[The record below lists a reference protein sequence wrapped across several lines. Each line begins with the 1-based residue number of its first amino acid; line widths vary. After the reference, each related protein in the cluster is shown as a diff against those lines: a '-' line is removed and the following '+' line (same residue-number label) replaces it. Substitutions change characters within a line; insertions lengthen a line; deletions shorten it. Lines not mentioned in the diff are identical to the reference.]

1 MPEFIRGQRWIND
14 ARLEMGLGTVIA
26 TDRRTVT
33 IIFHAA
39 EETLTYASDNAPLT
53 RVRFARG
60 DHISGND
67 ETSLRI
73 ESVKERDGLL
83 SYIGRNQSGN
93 SIELHETDLNHR
105 MQLNR
110 PAERLFFG
118 QIDDSKWFDLR
129 YRTLLQQ
136 NRLAASD
143 LRGLTGC
150 RTSLIPHQ
158 LYIAHEVANRYA
170 PRVLLAD
177 EVGLGKTIEAGLILH
192 HQLITERAHRILIIV
207 PESLQF
213 QWLVEMQRRFNLS
226 FKIFDEGRCEALEE
240 STLDTSIDSSLN
252 PNTLTNPFH
261 TEQLVLCSLEFL
273 SRRPERALQCLDGE
287 WDLLVVD
294 EAHHL
299 IWTPLGSSP
308 EYRMIERLAATTKG
322 VLLLTAT
329 PEQLGKESHFA
340 RLRLL
345 DPERFPDF
353 DAFIKEEADFEPIA
367 NAVEQLLE
375 SKKPG
380 DATFHLLQE
389 MIPEGDNLRYIQ
401 TLQSARTGSEPDTA
415 ARSALVEHLL
425 DRHGAGRVLFR
436 NTRAAVKGF
445 PQRRVF
451 ASELPLPEAY
461 KTSIEASSP
470 AEVEPRK
477 LLAPELLYQ
486 SVKSPEEQQWT
497 LIDPRIHWLIQLLR
511 SHKAEKFLV
520 IASTA
525 ATAIDLVHALRDQA
539 GIHAALF
546 HEGLNLVER
555 DRAAAFFAD
564 RERGSQL
571 LVCSEIGSEG
581 RNFQFARHM
590 VLFDLPLNPDLLEQ
604 RIGRLDR
611 IGQSSCISIH
621 IPILSGSAQQRLFR
635 WYDEGL
641 DAFVHYS
648 AASNAVYVK
657 QKAELVKAL
666 QQHNTHF
673 DELVKSART
682 LHQQFREQMHRGRDR
697 LLEYNSCRP
706 GIADDLKQ
714 RALQQHQHSDLPGY
728 METIFDCFGID
739 SEDESADCRI
749 IRPGREMLSGGF
761 PGLPDEGM
769 TLTYNREE
777 ALANEDIQFLSWDHP
792 LVSGAMELISSSE
805 LGNCAFTAV
814 KYAGA
819 ARGSLLMESLYTL
832 DTASTD
838 QLRGN
843 RYLPPTIIRV
853 VVDEDGGNH
862 SQRLTHSH
870 ILNHQLS
877 VARETATKVIRA
889 KEKALRAMTLVSRQL
904 AGTLAPDIIS
914 SAHQQAHKTLRRE
927 IHRLKALSQINPS
940 VRPEEIHF
948 FEHQLETI
956 TTILESS
963 SLRLEAVRVLVA
975 I

>member
-1 MPEFIRGQRWIND
+1 MPDFIRGQRWIND

-26 TDRRTVT
+26 TERRTVT

-39 EETLTYASDNAPLT
+39 EETLTYASENAPLT

-60 DHISGND
+60 DHITGND
-67 ETSLRI
+67 ETSLKI
-73 ESVKERDGLL
+73 EAVKERDGLL
-83 SYIGRNQSGN
+83 IYTGSDQSGKH
-93 SIELHETDLNHR
+93 IELHETDLDHQ

-129 YRTLLQQ
+129 YRTLLQL
-136 NRLAASD
+136 NRLAVSD

-192 HQLITERAHRILIIV
+192 HQLITERAHRIFIIV

-213 QWLVEMQRRFNLS
+213 QWLVEMQRRFNLC
-226 FKIFDEGRCEALEE
+226 FKIFDEGRCVALEE
-240 STLDTSIDSSLN
+240 STLDSD
-252 PNTLTNPFH
+252 TLANPFH

-273 SRRPERALQCLDGE
+273 CRQPERALQSLDGE

-299 IWTPLGSSP
+299 QWSTQGSSP
-308 EYRMIERLAATTKG
+308 QYQMIEALAAATKG

-329 PEQLGKESHFA
+329 PEQLGKASHFA

-345 DPERFPDF
+345 DPDRFPDF
-353 DAFIKEEADFEPIA
+353 DTFIEEETDYARIA
-367 NAVEQLLE
+367 VAVEQLLKSE
-375 SKKPG
+375 KP
-380 DATFHLLQE
+380 DQATLQLLQE
-389 MIPEGDNLRYIQ
+389 MIPEGDNLRYLQ
-401 TLQSARTGSEPDTA
+401 TLQSARTGSESDSA
-415 ARSALVEHLL
+415 ARSALIEHLL
-425 DRHGAGRVLFR
+425 DRHGTGRVLFR
-436 NTRAAVKGF
+436 NTRATVKGF
-445 PQRRVF
+445 PQRQVF
-451 ASELPLPEAY
+451 ASELPLPAAY
-461 KTSIEASSP
+461 RTVIEVSAA
-470 AEVEPRK
+470 AEIGPR
-477 LLAPELLYQ
+477 LLLTPELLYQ
-486 SVKSPEEQQWT
+486 AVKSPQQQDWA
-497 LIDPRIHWLIQLLR
+497 LIDPRILWLITLLR
-511 SHKAEKFLV
+511 SHKSEKFLV
-520 IASTA
+520 IATSA
-525 ATAIDLVHALRDQA
+525 ATAVDLVEALREQA

-564 RERGSQL
+564 QESGSQL

-581 RNFQFARHM
+581 RNFQFAHHM

-611 IGQSSCISIH
+611 IGQSSRISIH

-641 DAFVHYS
+641 DAFEHYS
-648 AASNAVYVK
+648 AAANAVYAKVE
-657 QKAELVKAL
+657 AELVKAL
-666 QQHNTHF
+666 QQTDSHLEDLMNGLIDVTRTTHQ
-673 DELVKSART
+673 ELK
-682 LHQQFREQMHRGRDR
+682 QQMHRGRDR

-706 GIADDLKQ
+706 GIAENLKQ
-714 RALQQHQHSDLPGY
+714 RAQAQQKNSDLPDY
-728 METIFDCFGID
+728 MEALFECFGID
-739 SEDESADCRI
+739 SEDQSQDCRI

-761 PGLPDEGM
+761 PGLPDDGM
-769 TLTYNREE
+769 TLTYDREE

-814 KYAGA
+814 KYPGA

-832 DTASTD
+832 DTVSTD
-838 QLRGN
+838 QLQGS
-843 RYLPPTIIRV
+843 RYLPPTVIRV
-853 VVDEDGGNH
+853 VVDEDGESH
-862 SQRLTHSH
+862 EQTLSHAH
-870 ILNHQLS
+870 ILNHQLP

-889 KEKALRAMTLVSRQL
+889 KEKNLREMTRLSQHQGI
-904 AGTLAPDIIS
+904 ALAPEIIS
-914 SAHQQAHKTLRRE
+914 SAHQQAYTALNRE
-927 IHRLKALSQINPS
+927 IHRLQALSQINPS
-940 VRPEEIHF
+940 VRTEEVQF
-948 FEHQLETI
+948 FEQQLEAI
-956 TTILESS
+956 TAILGSAT
-963 SLRLEAVRVLVA
+963 LRLEAVRVLVA

>member
-1 MPEFIRGQRWIND
+1 MSDFIRGQRWIND

-33 IIFHAA
+33 LIFHAA
-39 EETLTYASDNAPLT
+39 EETLTYASENAPLT

-60 DHISGND
+60 DHVMGND
-67 ETSLRI
+67 ETSLKI

-83 SYIGRNQSGN
+83 SYIGRDQSGN
-93 SIELHETDLNHR
+93 LLELHETDLNHQ

-129 YRTLLQQ
+129 YRTLLQL
-136 NRLAASD
+136 NRLAVSD

-192 HQLITERAHRILIIV
+192 HQLMTERAHRILIIV

-226 FKIFDEGRCEALEE
+226 FKIFDEGRCAALEE
-240 STLDTSIDSSLN
+240 STLDASPDSG
-252 PNTLTNPFH
+252 TLANPFH

-273 SRRPERALQCLDGE
+273 NNRPERALQCFDGE

-299 IWTPLGSSP
+299 QWSTQGSSSQ
-308 EYRMIERLAATTKG
+308 YQLIEALAAITKS

-329 PEQLGKESHFA
+329 PEQLGKASHFA

-345 DPERFPDF
+345 DPDRFPDF
-353 DAFIKEEADFEPIA
+353 DAFIKEEADYEQIA
-367 NAVEQLLE
+367 TAVEQLLQSE
-375 SKKPG
+375 KP
-380 DATFHLLQE
+380 DQATFHLLQE
-389 MIPEGDNLRYIQ
+389 TIPEGDNQRYLQ
-401 TLQSARTGSEPDTA
+401 TLQSARTGSESDIA
-415 ARSALVEHLL
+415 ARSALIEHLL
-425 DRHGAGRVLFR
+425 DRHGTGRVLFR

-445 PQRRVF
+445 PQRQVF
-451 ASELPLPEAY
+451 VGELPLPAEYRA
-461 KTSIEASSP
+461 SIEEAV
-470 AEVEPRK
+470 ATGLEPQK

-486 SVKSPEEQQWT
+486 SVKRDEQPQWT
-497 LIDPRIHWLIQLLR
+497 QVDPRIHWLIELLR
-511 SHKAEKFLV
+511 SHKPEKFLV

-525 ATAIDLVHALRDQA
+525 ATAIDLVQALRDQA
-539 GIHAALF
+539 GIHAAVF
-546 HEGLNLVER
+546 HEGLSLVER

-564 RERGSQL
+564 RESGSQL

-611 IGQSSCISIH
+611 IGQSSRISIH
-621 IPILSGSAQQRLFR
+621 LPILLESAQQRLFR
-635 WYDEGL
+635 WYNEGL
-641 DAFVHYS
+641 DAFEHYS
-648 AASNAVYVK
+648 AAANAVYTK
-657 QKAELVKAL
+657 LKTELVEAL
-666 QQHNTHF
+666 HQHNPHF
-673 DELVKSART
+673 DELIEAART
-682 LHQQFREQMHRGRDR
+682 LHQQLKQQMHRGRDR

-706 GIADDLKQ
+706 RIADNLKQ
-714 RALQQHQHSDLPGY
+714 RAQQQDRHSDLANY
-728 METIFDCFGID
+728 MEAIFDCFGID
-739 SEDESADCRI
+739 SEDESHNCRI

-761 PGLPDEGM
+761 PGLPDDGM
-769 TLTYNREE
+769 TLTYDREE
-777 ALANEDIQFLSWDHP
+777 ALANEDIQFMSWDHP

-814 KYAGA
+814 KYSGA

-838 QLRGN
+838 QLQGR
-843 RYLPPTIIRV
+843 RYLPPTVIRV
-853 VVDEDGGNH
+853 VADEAGESH
-862 SQRLTHSH
+862 SQTLSH
-870 ILNHQLS
+870 AYLLNNQLPI
-877 VARETATKVIRA
+877 ARETAAKVMRA
-889 KEKALRAMTLVSRQL
+889 KEKNLREMVRLSQQQAR
-904 AGTLAPDIIS
+904 ALAPEIIS
-914 SAHQQAHKTLRRE
+914 SAHQQAHTALNRE
-927 IHRLKALSQINPS
+927 IHRLQALSQINPS
-940 VRPEEIHF
+940 VRPEEIRF
-948 FEHQLETI
+948 FEQQLEAI
-956 TTILESS
+956 TTILESA

>member
-1 MPEFIRGQRWIND
+1 MPEFIHGQRWIND

-33 IIFHAA
+33 ITFHAA

-60 DHISGND
+60 DHIDGND

-118 QIDDSKWFDLR
+118 QIDNSKWFDLR
-129 YRTLLQQ
+129 YRTLLQL
-136 NRLAASD
+136 NRLAESD

-192 HQLITERAHRILIIV
+192 HQLITELAHRILIIV

-240 STLDTSIDSSLN
+240 STLDTSLNSS
-252 PNTLTNPFH
+252 TLSNPFH

-273 SRRPERALQCLDGE
+273 SRRPERTMQCLDGE

-299 IWTPLGSSP
+299 LWTPQDCSP
-308 EYRMIERLAATTKG
+308 EYRMIESLAATTKG

-329 PEQLGKESHFA
+329 PEQLGRESHFA

-345 DPERFPDF
+345 DPDRFPDF
-353 DAFIKEEADFEPIA
+353 DTFIKEEADFEPIA

-380 DATFHLLQE
+380 DATFHLLEE
-389 MIPEGDNLRYIQ
+389 MIPEGDNLRYLQ
-401 TLQSARTGSEPDTA
+401 TLQSAHTGSEQDTA
-415 ARSALVEHLL
+415 ARNALIEHLL
-425 DRHGAGRVLFR
+425 DRHGTGRVLFR
-436 NTRAAVKGF
+436 NTRAAVTGF

-461 KTSIEASSP
+461 RTAIDASSA
-470 AEVEPRK
+470 AEIEPRR
-477 LLAPELLYQ
+477 LLAPELLYRTA
-486 SVKSPEEQQWT
+486 KSPEEQHWT
-497 LIDPRIHWLIQLLR
+497 LMDPRIHWLIQLLH

-525 ATAIDLVHALRDQA
+525 TTAIDLVHALRDQA
-539 GIHAALF
+539 GIHAAVF
-546 HEGLNLVER
+546 HEGLSLVER

-564 RERGSQL
+564 RESGSQL

-581 RNFQFARHM
+581 RNFQFAHHM

-621 IPILSGSAQQRLFR
+621 IPIMSGSAQQRLFR

-657 QKAELVKAL
+657 QKTELVEAL
-666 QQHNTHF
+666 QQESPHF
-673 DELVKSART
+673 DDLIEAARA

-706 GIADDLKQ
+706 RIADDLKQ
-714 RALQQHQHSDLPGY
+714 RALQQRQHSSLPGY
-728 METIFDCFGID
+728 MQTIFDCFGID
-739 SEDESADCRI
+739 SEDESADCHI

-769 TLTYNREE
+769 TLTYDREE

-814 KYAGA
+814 KYDGA

-832 DTASTD
+832 DTASSD
-838 QLRGN
+838 QLRGS
-843 RYLPPTIIRV
+843 RYLSPTIIRV

-862 SQRLTHSH
+862 SQKLAHSH
-870 ILNHQLS
+870 ILNHQLP

-889 KEKALRAMTLVSRQL
+889 KAKTLRTMTQVSRQQ
-904 AGTLAPDIIS
+904 AGAQAPEIIS
-914 SAHQQAHKTLRRE
+914 YARQQAHTALSRE

-940 VRPEEIHF
+940 VRPDEIHF

-956 TTILESS
+956 ITILESA
-963 SLRLEAVRVLVA
+963 SLRLEAIRVLVA

>member
-1 MPEFIRGQRWIND
+1 MQKFIHGQRWIND

-33 IIFHAA
+33 ITFHAA
-39 EETLTYASDNAPLT
+39 EETLTYASENAPLT
-53 RVRFARG
+53 RVRFSRG
-60 DHISGND
+60 DHVTGND
-67 ETSLRI
+67 ETSLKI
-73 ESVKERDGLL
+73 ESVTEQDDLL
-83 SYIGRNQSGN
+83 SYIGRDQSGQH
-93 SIELHETDLNHR
+93 IELHETDLNHHL
-105 MQLNR
+105 QLNR
-110 PAERLFFG
+110 PLERLFFG

-129 YRTLLQQ
+129 YRTLLQL

-192 HQLITERAHRILIIV
+192 HQLVTERAHRILIIV

-226 FKIFDEGRCEALEE
+226 FKIFDEGRCVALEE
-240 STLDTSIDSSLN
+240 STLDSSLDSG
-252 PNTLTNPFH
+252 TLANPFH

-273 SRRPERALQCLDGE
+273 SSRPERAIQCLNGK

-299 IWTPLGSSP
+299 VCTPQGSSP
-308 EYRMIERLAATTKG
+308 EYQMIEALAATTKG

-329 PEQLGKESHFA
+329 PEQLGKASHYA

-353 DAFIKEEADFEPIA
+353 DAFINEEAEYEQIA
-367 NAVEQLLE
+367 MAIEQLLE
-375 SKKPG
+375 SKRPD

-389 MIPEGDNLRYIQ
+389 MIPEGDNLRYLQ
-401 TLQSARTGSEPDTA
+401 TLQSTYTGSDSDITA
-415 ARSALVEHLL
+415 RNALIEHLL
-425 DRHGAGRVLFR
+425 DRHGTGRVLFR

-445 PQRRVF
+445 PQRQVF

-461 KTSIEASSP
+461 RVAIEASSTT
-470 AEVEPRK
+470 ETG

-486 SVKSPEEQQWT
+486 SVKSPEQQQWT
-497 LIDPRIHWLIQLLR
+497 LIDPRIHWLIKLLR

-525 ATAIDLVHALRDQA
+525 ATAIDLVSALREQA
-539 GIHAALF
+539 GFHAALF
-546 HEGLNLVER
+546 HEGLSLVDR

-564 RERGSQL
+564 RESGSQL

-581 RNFQFARHM
+581 RNFQFAHHM
-590 VLFDLPLNPDLLEQ
+590 VMFDLPLNPDLLEQ

-611 IGQSSCISIH
+611 IGQESRISIH
-621 IPILSGSAQQRLFR
+621 APILSGSAQQRLFH
-635 WYDEGL
+635 WYDKGL
-641 DAFVHYS
+641 DAFAHYS
-648 AASNAVYVK
+648 AAANAVYEKVK
-657 QKAELVKAL
+657 GELFEAL
-666 QQHNTHF
+666 QQHNSDFNNLIEAT
-673 DELVKSART
+673 RT
-682 LHQQFREQMHRGRDR
+682 LHHQFRKQMHRGRDR

-706 GIADDLKQ
+706 HIADDLKQ
-714 RALQQHQHSDLPGY
+714 RALKQQQHSNLPDY

-739 SEDESADCRI
+739 SEDESQYCRI
-749 IRPGREMLSGGF
+749 IRPGREMLSSGF

-769 TLTYNREE
+769 TLTYDRRE
-777 ALANEDIQFLSWDHP
+777 ALANENIQFLSWDHP

-838 QLRGN
+838 QLQGS
-843 RYLPPTIIRV
+843 RYLPPTVIRV
-853 VVDEDGGNH
+853 VVDEDGENH
-862 SQRLTHSH
+862 SQTLAHSQ
-870 ILNHQLS
+870 IINNQMTI
-877 VARETATKVIRA
+877 ARETATKVIRA
-889 KEKALRAMTLVSRQL
+889 KEKALRAMSQVSRQH

-914 SAHQQAHKTLRRE
+914 SAHQQAHKALSLE
-927 IHRLKALSQINPS
+927 IHRLKALRQINPT
-940 VRPEEIHF
+940 VRQEEIHF
-948 FEHQLETI
+948 FEHQLDAI
-956 TTILESS
+956 TTTLESS
-963 SLRLEAVRVLVA
+963 SLRLEAARVLVA